1 MKLEGIK
8 AVTFDV
14 GGTLINPWPSV
25 GDIYSEVAA
34 EFGVDARPEFIN
46 VGFKEAWKSLHNFD
60 YTQKRWFEIVRQS
73 FREQGAEL
81 PDEFFPAVYQRF
93 ADPEVWIVFGD
104 VLHTLD
110 ELAARDLK
118 LGIISNWDERLIPLL
133 EALGLR
139 KYFEG
144 VFVSCNTGFT
154 KPSPVIFEHALRWLK
169 TEPAHALHIGDSE
182 KEDLLG
188 ARACGMQSLLLRRG
202 RTVDSEEQIGT
213 LKSVS
218 SMLA

>member
-1 MKLEGIK
+1 MKLEGIT

-34 EFGVDARPEFIN
+34 EFGVKGRPELIN
-46 VGFKEAWKSLHNFD
+46 SGFKEAWKSLHNFD
-60 YTQKRWFEIVRQS
+60 YSQERWFEIVRQS

-81 PDEFFPAVYQRF
+81 PDEFFPAVYRRF

-118 LGIISNWDERLIPLL
+118 LAIISNWDERLIPLL
-133 EALGLR
+133 DALGLK

-144 VFVSCNTGFT
+144 IFVSCNTGFT
-154 KPSPVIFEHALRWLK
+154 KPSPIIFEHALRWLK
-169 TEPAHALHIGDSE
+169 TEPANALHIGDSE
-182 KEDLLG
+182 KEDLAG
-188 ARACGMQSLLLRRG
+188 ARAIGMKSLLLQRG
-202 RTVDSEEQIGT
+202 QMVTSEDHIGT
-213 LKSVS
+213 LKSIPS
-218 SMLA
+218 LIE